1 MTTLLEKILTFLA
14 PHDCIF
20 CGNEGNVACAAC
32 MTDVVDEAVYACHV
46 CSLPTVTGQACV
58 DCRSKTSLEAIFAL
72 GLHEAELRRLVAELK
87 FAHARQV
94 ARDVAFSLAD
104 LLPVMEHGT
113 VVVTYLPTS
122 YTRARERGFD
132 QAELLARAVAEQRHL
147 SFNRLLHRHGDARQV
162 GSRRTDRF
170 DQARTMF
177 SARSGPLLAGK
188 TVILVDDVV
197 TTGASMEAAGN
208 VLRAAGAECVFG
220 LALARGSKIGK
231 SYGKQT
237 GVRGIIRRS

>member
-32 MTDVVDEAVYACHV
+32 MADVVDEAIYACHV
-46 CSLPTVTGQACV
+46 CGLPTVSGQACV
-58 DCRSKTSLEAIFAL
+58 DCRAKSSLEAIFAL

-94 ARDVAFSLAD
+94 ARDVAPSLAGS
-104 LLPVMEHGT
+104 LPFMARST
-113 VVVTYLPTS
+113 VVTYLPTS

-132 QAELLARAVAEQRHL
+132 QAELLARAVAEQRQL
-147 SFNRLLHRHGDARQV
+147 TFDGLLRRHGNARQV
-162 GSRRTDRF
+162 GARRADRF
-170 DQARTMF
+170 DQAKTMF
-177 SARSGPLLAGK
+177 SMRTGVSLAGK
-188 TVILVDDVV
+188 TIVLVDDVV
-197 TTGASMEAAGN
+197 TTGASMEAAGAI
-208 VLRAAGAECVFG
+208 LRAAGAERVFG

-231 SYGKQT
+231 FYGKPT